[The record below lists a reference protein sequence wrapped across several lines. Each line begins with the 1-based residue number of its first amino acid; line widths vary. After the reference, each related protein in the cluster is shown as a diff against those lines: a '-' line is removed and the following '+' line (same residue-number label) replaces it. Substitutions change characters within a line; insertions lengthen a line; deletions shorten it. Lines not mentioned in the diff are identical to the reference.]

1 MSYPSASMAHRKRVE
16 DARREARAEALREAA
31 GIVSSEATEEAG
43 AEFDRWLASV
53 KAEAW
58 DEGHD
63 AGWAGCED
71 FAQHGSV
78 PSGIHQSEAI
88 NPYREEAP
96 DA

>member
-1 MSYPSASMAHRKRVE
+1 MSYTPST
-16 DARREARAEALREAA
+16 DEARVAYRGNA
-31 GIVSSEATEEAG
+31 SELGTSTEEAG